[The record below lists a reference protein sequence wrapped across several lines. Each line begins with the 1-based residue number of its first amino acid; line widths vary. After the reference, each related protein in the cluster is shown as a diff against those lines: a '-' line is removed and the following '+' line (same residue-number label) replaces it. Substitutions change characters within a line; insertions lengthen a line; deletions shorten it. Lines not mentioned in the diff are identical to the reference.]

1 MRVLVVM
8 AALTVAMCASGC
20 SLSGYDSPLV
30 PPPGLLYSEI
40 KVPLTLDA
48 PSVEIGPA
56 DKRGESHTRFLWIPP
71 FRPVTF
77 AWATAAVKEA
87 AQEGRISRIK
97 HVDYE
102 FFGMLLVYG
111 EYKVIVYGD

>member
-1 MRVLVVM
+1 MRALLVL
-8 AALTVAMCASGC
+8 AALAVAVCASGC

-30 PPPGLLYSEI
+30 PPPGFLYTEI
-40 KVPLTLDA
+40 KAPLTLYKPAGDI
-48 PSVEIGPA
+48 SPA
-56 DKRGESHTRFLWIPP
+56 DKRGESHTRFVWIPP
-71 FRPVTF
+71 FRPMTF
-77 AWATAAVKEA
+77 AWATAAVREA
-87 AQEGRISRIK
+87 AQEGKISRIK